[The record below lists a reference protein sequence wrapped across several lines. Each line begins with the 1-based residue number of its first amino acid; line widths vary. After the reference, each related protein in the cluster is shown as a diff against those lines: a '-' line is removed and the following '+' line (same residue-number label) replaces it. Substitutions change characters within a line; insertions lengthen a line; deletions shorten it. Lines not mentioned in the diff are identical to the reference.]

1 MKKQIKIILVV
12 IISLIVLYGV
22 LFFVDM
28 NRVKHLKRPIF
39 CVENGYMGSMTRYDG
54 LGYKIGLDINAT
66 TGEITYGQM
75 TILGQTIVKSY
86 SENEDNKATDDYD
99 KQLVQCLESQLGGYL
114 VTEKDDLIEIPLS
127 EIKNSDKEKISYYKG
142 VYASNHPNNIYVM
155 VFPKNGTYES
165 SVMKDFDKY
174 FYEKFSVYQ
183 KYESPTTP
191 TIYIHTDDNDVDF
204 KEITNKCVTRK
215 NTENGK
221 SIPTETLNK
230 INDTTKIIIKSSQE
244 ELGTITDKE
253 KLTEILSAISSSK
266 RYGEVC
272 TSDGH
277 GFEFNMYDKNN
288 KLIDTIYIWGDGAR
302 LMPKSL
308 NGCPYVT
315 TDNTDLRKIIED
327 TTDYIFSGILDF
339 RDDIN
344 QTEQTLIYKDGKN
357 SYYLNSKDPN
367 EILIKFMLNNKVM
380 TLKYALENKYI
391 SAEKVAS
398 EYPDILIRK

>member
-86 SENEDNKATDDYD
+86 SENEDNKATEDYD
-99 KQLVQCLESQLGGYL
+99 KELVQCLESQLGGYL
-114 VTEKDDLIEIPLS
+114 VTETDELIEIPLS
-127 EIKNSDKEKISYYKG
+127 EIKSSDKEKIAYYKG

-174 FYEKFSVYQ
+174 FYNKFSIYQ
-183 KYESPTTP
+183 TYESPLTP
-191 TIYIHTDDNDVDF
+191 TIYIHNQDNDVDF
-204 KEITNKCVTRK
+204 KDIVNKCVVK
-215 NTENGK
+215 NSKDGK
-221 SIPTETLNK
+221 SLPNNTLDK
-230 INDTTKIIIKSSQE
+230 INNTTKIVIKSNQK
-244 ELGTITDKE
+244 ELGTINDKD
-253 KLTEILSAISSSK
+253 KLTKILNAIKSSK
-266 RYGEVC
+266 QYGEAC
-272 TSDGH
+272 LADGYAFD
-277 GFEFNMYDKNN
+277 FEMYDTDNN
-288 KLIDTIYIWGDGAR
+288 LIDTIYVWGDGNR
-302 LMPKSL
+302 LISKDMKGCYYLIS
-308 NGCPYVT
+308 NG
-315 TDNTDLRKIIED
+315 TDLRKIIEEE
-327 TTDYIFSGILDF
+327 TEYIFYGILDY
-339 RDDIN
+339 RDNDN
-344 QTEQTLIYKDGKN
+344 QKEQLIYKDDKN
-357 SYYLNSKDPN
+357 SYYIKSDDTN
-367 EILIKFMLNNKVM
+367 EIAIKFMLNNQIM

-398 EYPDILIRK
+398 EYPDILIKK

>member
-12 IISLIVLYGV
+12 IISFIFLYGV

-28 NRVKHLKRPIF
+28 NRVNHLKRPIF
-39 CVENGYMGSMTRYDG
+39 CVENGYMGSMTRYNG

-86 SENEDNKATDDYD
+86 SENEDNKATEDYD
-99 KQLVQCLESQLGGYL
+99 KQLAQCLESQLGGYL

-183 KYESPTTP
+183 KYESPLTP
-191 TIYIHTDDNDVDF
+191 TIYIHNQDNDVDF
-204 KEITNKCVTRK
+204 KDIVNKCIVK
-215 NTENGK
+215 DGTEDSK
-221 SIPTETLNK
+221 SISNETLNK
-230 INDTTKIIIKSSQE
+230 INNTTKIVIKSNKK
-244 ELGTITDKE
+244 ELGTIITRVKLDK
-253 KLTEILSAISSSK
+253 ILNAISSSK
-266 RYGEVC
+266 QYGEVC
-272 TSDGH
+272 LSDGH
-277 GFEFNMYDKNN
+277 AFDFEMYDKDN
-288 KLIDTIYIWGDGAR
+288 KLIDTIYVWGDGRR
-302 LMPKSL
+302 LLLKSM
-308 NGCPYVT
+308 NGCYYSIS
-315 TDNTDLRKIIED
+315 NGTDLRKIIEEE
-327 TTDYIFSGILDF
+327 TDYIFYTILDY
-339 RDDIN
+339 RDNFD
-344 QTEQTLIYKDGKN
+344 QKEQLIYKDNKN
-357 SYYLNSKDPN
+357 SYYIKSDDTN
-367 EILIKFMLNNKVM
+367 EISIKFMLNNQSM
-380 TLKYALENKYI
+380 TLKEALENKYI

-398 EYPDILIRK
+398 EYPDILIKK